1 MSTTMKSLGIDQLNV
16 TERILLVEEIW
27 DSIRASPELVPL
39 TEAQR
44 TELDERLAKY
54 EADPKV
60 GATWDEVKAR
70 LWGDR

>member
-44 TELDERLAKY
+44 TELDERLAKH

>member
-27 DSIRASPELVPL
+27 DSIIASQELVPL

-54 EADPKV
+54 EADPMV